1 MLLNIDPTMEW
12 GVSPVQTESDLFAT
26 AAHEAGHAIVARML
40 GLRVA
45 FLKIAA
51 DGSGKSSI
59 EPAHHLE
66 IADQIAV
73 YTAGSQAVK
82 VLGFEQ
88 RRQAGDDDHGK
99 VYELLNAYPEAEH
112 DHLRSEG
119 HRRAS
124 QILRDH
130 RGALDRV
137 AARLWRK
144 WHVDGTTFEKLIAP
158 APP

>member
-1 MLLNIDPTMEW
+1 
-12 GVSPVQTESDLFAT
+12 VQTESDLFAA
-26 AAHEAGHAIVARML
+26 AAHEAGHAIVAQML

-45 FLKIAA
+45 FLEIAA

-82 VLGFEQ
+82 LLGFEQ
-88 RRQAGDDDHGK
+88 RRQAAYDDHVK

-119 HRRAS
+119 YRRAS
-124 QILRDH
+124 QILRDR

-144 WHVDGTTFEKLIAP
+144 WHVDGTTFKKLISP

>member
-1 MLLNIDPTMEW
+1 
-12 GVSPVQTESDLFAT
+12 VQTESDLFAA

-45 FLKIAA
+45 FLEIAA

-82 VLGFEQ
+82 LLGFEQ
-88 RRQAGDDDHGK
+88 RRQAAYDDHVT

-119 HRRAS
+119 YRRAS
-124 QILRDH
+124 QILRDR

-144 WHVDGTTFEKLIAP
+144 WHVDGTTFEKLISP